1 MVSNNNKPI
10 LKQDKDPRDLLSYRG
25 IALISVPCKIYA
37 DILNQRLMDWLKD
50 HSLLV
55 EEQNGFRKK
64 RNCLDHLYSPTSIYY
79 KKENM

>member
-64 RNCLDHLYSPTSIYY
+64 
-79 KKENM
+79 